1 MWPSHAKFLAVLL
14 LCASAHAQDPVLA
27 PNAPKDKPTAV
38 QARDKFERS
47 IAPFVAQAKSTYPQ
61 AKERFLKGLP
71 KGQAFF
77 VTTRL
82 YGADGNYEQVF
93 IAVQSIRDG
102 QIIGRIWSEIHVV
115 HTYKYKDPYAFPED
129 RLLDWLITKPDGS
142 EEGNF
147 VGKFLDTYKG

>member
-1 MWPSHAKFLAVLL
+1 MWQSHFKFAIVLL

-27 PNAPKDKPTAV
+27 SNAPKDKPAAV
-38 QARDKFERS
+38 EARKKFDRD
-47 IAPFVAQAKSTYPQ
+47 IAPYVARARSTYPQ
-61 AKERFLKGLP
+61 AKERFLQGLP
-71 KGQAFF
+71 KGQSFF

-82 YGADGNYEQVF
+82 PGADGNFEQIFV
-93 IAVQSIRDG
+93 AVQTIRDG
-102 QIIGRIWSEIHVV
+102 QVIGRIWSEVRTV
-115 HTYKYKDPYAFPED
+115 KAYKYKDPYSFPED